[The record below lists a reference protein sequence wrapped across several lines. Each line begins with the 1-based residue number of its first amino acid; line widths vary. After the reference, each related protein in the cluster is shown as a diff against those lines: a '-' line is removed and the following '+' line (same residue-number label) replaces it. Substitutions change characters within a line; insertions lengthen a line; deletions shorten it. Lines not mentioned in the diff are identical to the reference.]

1 MTRLFTSVALIA
13 ILCTPAVLAQ
23 GTRAVSPDGAVEISL
38 AIQGASETAASGP
51 VVYQVSYRGRQVLMP
66 SRLGLEL
73 QNQAPLGE
81 RMRIVSSKT
90 GGADETYRMPHG
102 KSNPVR
108 NHYQSVAVELEESAG
123 PARKLTV
130 ELRAYDDGVA
140 FRYIVPRQGA
150 IRELRLVR
158 EKTEFKIFREGTA
171 YSLILDGFRTSYE
184 DNYVA
189 LPLSGI
195 KKSAL
200 IALPFLAE
208 VPGIAWMAITEAF
221 LENYPGMYLS
231 RSSANALTLEAQL
244 ALRIDEPGL
253 VAIRETPCASP
264 WRVVML
270 GKTPG
275 RLVESNLV
283 INLNPPSALQDD
295 SWIKPGKT
303 AWNWWSGSVVKGV
316 DFQPGM
322 NTATMK
328 YYIDFAAEA
337 KLEYMLID
345 AGWSVAQSRN
355 ETDIT
360 RTIPAIDMPE
370 IIRYAASMNVKVW
383 LWAHWTA
390 IDRQMDEA
398 FPLYEK
404 WGIAG
409 VKIDFMDRDDQ
420 WMVEFYRRVAR
431 KAAEHHLMIDFHGAF
446 KPTGMR
452 RTYPN
457 VMTHEGVMGLEYLKW
472 SARVTP
478 DHNVTLPF
486 TRMLAGPMDYTPG
499 GFNNVTAAEFEP
511 RNREPMTLGTR
522 AHQLA
527 LYVVFESA
535 LQMVSDHP
543 GAYRGEKELD
553 FISRVPAGWDETRV
567 LAGQP
572 MDYIVVAR
580 RKGAQWYVGCLTG
593 SRERTI
599 ELPLDFLPAGEFRAE
614 IYSDAPDAAQF
625 PKKTD
630 KEERSVGRDTRLTV
644 RMAPG
649 GGQAIRIFPPAQR

>member
-1 MTRLFTSVALIA
+1 MTRLYVTVALIA
-13 ILCTPAVLAQ
+13 ILSAPFAYAQ
-23 GTRAVSPDGAVEISL
+23 ESRAVSPDGNVEISL
-38 AIQGASETAASGP
+38 AVQSGADSTGP
-51 VVYQVSYRGRQVLMP
+51 IFYQVSYQGRQVLMP
-66 SRLGLEL
+66 SRLGLEV
-73 QNQAPLGE
+73 QNQPALGD
-81 RMRIVSSKT
+81 RMRIVSSRS
-90 GGADETYRMPHG
+90 GEADETYRMPHG

-108 NHYQSVAVELEESAG
+108 NHYRSVTVELEEA
-123 PARKLTV
+123 ARPGRRLVV
-130 ELRAYDDGVA
+130 ELRAYDDGIA
-140 FRYIVPRQGA
+140 FRYFVPKQDA
-150 IRELRLVR
+150 IRELRLIR
-158 EKTEFKIFREGTA
+158 EKTEFRVSREGTA
-171 YSLILDGFRTSYE
+171 YPLILDGFRTSYE
-184 DNYVA
+184 DNYVT

-195 KKSAL
+195 KKGAL
-200 IALPFLAE
+200 IALPFLTEIPSVAW
-208 VPGIAWMAITEAF
+208 IAVTEAH

-231 RSSANALTLEAQL
+231 RSSANPLTLEAQL
-244 ALRIDEPGL
+244 APRIDEPGL
-253 VAIRETPCASP
+253 AAIRETPCASS
-264 WRVVML
+264 WRVVMV
-270 GKTPG
+270 GKTAG
-275 RLVESNLV
+275 RLIESNLV
-283 INLNPPSALQDD
+283 INLNPPLALQDD

-303 AWNWWSGSVVKGV
+303 AWHWWSGSVAKGV

-345 AGWSVAQSRN
+345 AGWSVAQSRT
-355 ETDIT
+355 ESDIT

-370 IIRYAASMNVKVW
+370 IIRYAASKNVKVW

-390 IDRQMDEA
+390 VDRQMDDA

-420 WMVEFYRRVAR
+420 WMVQFYRRVAR
-431 KAAEHHLMIDFHGAF
+431 KAAECHLMIDFHGAF
-446 KPTGMR
+446 KPTGLR

-499 GFNNVTAAEFEP
+499 GFNNVTPADFEP
-511 RNREPMTLGTR
+511 RGREPMTLGTR
-522 AHQLA
+522 AHQIA

-535 LQMVSDHP
+535 LQMVSDYP

-553 FISRVPAGWDETRV
+553 FISRVPASWDETRV

-572 MDYIVVAR
+572 ADFIAIAR
-580 RKGAQWYVGCLTG
+580 RKSAEWFVGCLTG
-593 SRERTI
+593 SKARTI
-599 ELPLDFLPAGEFRAE
+599 EIPLDFLPEGEFRAE
-614 IYSDAPDAAQF
+614 IYSDAPDAAES
-625 PKKTD
+625 PKKTV
-630 KEERSVGRDTRLTV
+630 KEERSVRRDTRLTV

-649 GGQAIRIFPPAQR
+649 GGQAIRVFPGTQR